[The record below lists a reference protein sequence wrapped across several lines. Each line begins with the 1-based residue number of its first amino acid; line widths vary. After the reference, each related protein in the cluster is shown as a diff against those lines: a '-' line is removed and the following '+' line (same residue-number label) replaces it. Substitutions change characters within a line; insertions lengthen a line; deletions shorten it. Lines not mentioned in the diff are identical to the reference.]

1 MTIKIIDAVLSPG
14 EELPEADSWLVID
27 ILRATTTMDAFFSG
41 GGEVL
46 YPCPSI
52 EEAFV
57 LRDKLSGEGRQIL
70 LMGEQNALPPP
81 GFDLGNSPLELLKFG
96 PSKRP
101 EAVMATTNGTSALLK
116 AARSD
121 RPVRPV
127 CARNAGF
134 AARAAR
140 EDGGAI
146 GILCAG
152 LHGRSALDDAACAG
166 LLVEM
171 LLAGGEAELGDGA
184 RMALDVW
191 RSCPDMERQL
201 RRSVHGQRLIGLG
214 FEKDLVFASAVNS
227 SETLSLFGITKSG
240 DPAIRRV

>member
-1 MTIKIIDAVLSPG
+1 MGIKTIDAVLSPG

-52 EEAFV
+52 EEAV
-57 LRDKLSGEGRQIL
+57 ALRERLSGSGRQPL
-70 LMGEQNALPPP
+70 LMGERNALPPP
-81 GFDLGNSPLELLKFG
+81 GFDLGNSPLELLEFG

-101 EAVMATTNGTSALLK
+101 EAVMATTNGTRALLK
-116 AARSD
+116 AARSG
-121 RPVRPV
+121 RPVRPA
-127 CARNAGF
+127 CARNAR
-134 AARAAR
+134 AAAGAAR

-152 LHGRSALDDAACAG
+152 LKGRSALDDAACAG

-171 LLAGGEAELGDGA
+171 LLAQGEAELRDGA
-184 RMALDVW
+184 QMALEIW
-191 RSCPDMERQL
+191 RSCPDMESRLRQ
-201 RRSVHGQRLIGLG
+201 SVHGQRLMALG
-214 FEKDLVFASAVNS
+214 FEKDLVFAAAVNL
-227 SETLSLFGITKSG
+227 SETLSLIGRTESG
-240 DPAIRRV
+240 DLVIRRG